1 MPRGW
6 RPPQTEAERFKGIEM
21 ETSKIIRKYMIE
33 RDIKTVLDLA
43 PQVCICYSTLKCK
56 MNNGGW
62 TQKDLFKIIEV
73 LKITPEDAVVLLGL
87 KKARPA

>member
-21 ETSKIIRKYMIE
+21 ETSKIIRKYMID
-33 RDIKTVLDLA
+33 RDIKTMLDLA
-43 PQVCICYSTLKCK
+43 AMVNICYSTFAYRI
-56 MNNGGW
+56 NRGGW